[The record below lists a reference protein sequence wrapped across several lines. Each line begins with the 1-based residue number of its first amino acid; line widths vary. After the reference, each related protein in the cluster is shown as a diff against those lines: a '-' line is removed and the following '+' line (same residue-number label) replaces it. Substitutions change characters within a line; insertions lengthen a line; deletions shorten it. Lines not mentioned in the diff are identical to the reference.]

1 MTTTPT
7 RVGALLLACL
17 AALASP
23 VRAAA
28 EVHGAGATFPSAV
41 YKAWASGYEQARGA
55 KVSYQPTGS
64 GDGIKRIEAREVDFG
79 ASDSALSQA
88 DLESHGLL
96 QIPSAIGGI
105 VPVVNLRGVANE
117 RLRLTGELLADIMRG
132 AVDKWN
138 DRRIAALNP
147 DVDLPPMPI
156 VRVVRA
162 EKSGTNDAFTRY
174 LSLSSPEWKQQVGAG
189 QLVKWP
195 GTVTAVDGNDGVA
208 RTVAATAGAIGY
220 VSYDRVAQYRLAGV
234 RMRNRAGSF
243 VSPSPEGFRAAVKE
257 SDLNRKDDETATL
270 LDQPG
275 PQTWPLTITT
285 YLLLDVHPKTAEGAR
300 GALQFV
306 WWSLLNGD
314 GVVRSTGLTPMPETI
329 QARLVQ
335 RFARIKPQD
344 GQPLNFYDPQGR

>member
-17 AALASP
+17 AVLASP
-23 VRAAA
+23 ARAA
-28 EVHGAGATFPSAV
+28 EVRGAGATFPSAV
-41 YKAWASGYEQARGA
+41 YKAWATSYQQAHGT

-64 GDGIKRIEAREVDFG
+64 GDGIKRMEAREVDFG
-79 ASDSALSQA
+79 ASDSALSLA

-105 VPVVNLRGVANE
+105 VPVVNVRGVAND

-132 AVDKWN
+132 AVDRWN

-147 DVDLPPMPI
+147 DLDLPAAPI

-162 EKSGTNDAFTRY
+162 EKSGTSDAFTRY

-195 GTVTAVDGNDGVA
+195 GAVTAVDGNDGVA
-208 RTVAATAGAIGY
+208 KAVAATAGAIGY
-220 VSYDRVAQYRLAGV
+220 VSYDRVAQYHLAGV
-234 RMRNRAGSF
+234 KLRNRAGSF
-243 VSPSPEGFRAAVKE
+243 VSPSPDGFRAAVKE

-285 YLLLDVHPKTAEGAR
+285 YLLLDLRPKTADGAR
-300 GALQFV
+300 AALQFV

-314 GVVRSTGLTPMPETI
+314 EVVRSTGLTPMPEKI

-335 RFARIKPQD
+335 RFARIRPQD
-344 GQPLNFYDPQGR
+344 GRPLNFFTD